1 MLEIGSGNQENKM
14 ELWSKK
20 LSVIPFGGVFVA
32 LSEGRW
38 IKDRSKLWNVV
49 LEKTKSRELKYKQ
62 MRRAVLG
69 SWRSRG
75 IVIRKSNLWEL
86 DRILNAN
93 GCKMGILPHLICN
106 LQMCFL
112 LIAGLVTIL
121 TKHDIQKKV
130 ACLNEQSC
138 KPTCLCAVI

>member
-1 MLEIGSGNQENKM
+1 MVYLFQQFTNTLNTFKIERIVYSKFKSRLLGIGSGSQENKM

-20 LSVIPFGGVFVA
+20 LTVIPFGGGVFVA

-69 SWRSRG
+69 SWRSRH
-75 IVIRKSNLWEL
+75 IVIRKSNL
-86 DRILNAN
+86 RV
-93 GCKMGILPHLICN
+93 G
-106 LQMCFL
+106 
-112 LIAGLVTIL
+112 
-121 TKHDIQKKV
+121 
-130 ACLNEQSC
+130 
-138 KPTCLCAVI
+138 